1 MKISYLVC
9 CVVGVVLG
17 SFVNGQEPKMDEP
30 AGYWNVPT
38 RTLGGQQF
46 WTDTRHWG
54 GWRIQK
60 NHVTGHFRLLD
71 ANDIRQAWGNEI
83 HCKQE
88 LERLAALQKLQP
100 YSGKVVILLHGLNRG
115 HKSMQP
121 LVNYLR
127 NAGYQTLNFQYASGR
142 AGINDHALALQN
154 VVEGLGKQVDEIYF
168 AGHSLGN
175 IVVRRYLHN
184 VRQPESVNAGDP
196 RIKRMVMI
204 APPNQGSRM
213 ARLVDGTR
221 IFQAISGKSGVQLG
235 NGWKQLESQLATPR
249 FQFAIIAGGSNDQ
262 VRLNN
267 PLLDGQGDLTVSV
280 EETRLPGAH
289 DTAVRPFSH
298 TFIMQQPEAMEMT
311 LRFFEDGY
319 LVSEA
324 QRTPIEKAKSR

>member
-1 MKISYLVC
+1 
-9 CVVGVVLG
+9 
-17 SFVNGQEPKMDEP
+17 
-30 AGYWNVPT
+30 
-38 RTLGGQQF
+38 
-46 WTDTRHWG
+46 
-54 GWRIQK
+54 
-60 NHVTGHFRLLD
+60 
-71 ANDIRQAWGNEI
+71 
-83 HCKQE
+83 
-88 LERLAALQKLQP
+88 
-100 YSGKVVILLHGLNRG
+100 
-115 HKSMQP
+115 
-121 LVNYLR
+121 
-127 NAGYQTLNFQYASGR
+127 
-142 AGINDHALALQN
+142 
-154 VVEGLGKQVDEIYF
+154 
-168 AGHSLGN
+168 
-175 IVVRRYLHN
+175 
-184 VRQPESVNAGDP
+184 
-196 RIKRMVMI
+196 
-204 APPNQGSRM
+204 M